1 METTLRQH
9 GDRPRT
15 GCSSGC
21 DKMDSAEDSW
31 VVSVVKI
38 EIDVAEEPPSAWS
51 TERDEQ
57 GEKSH

>member
-1 METTLRQH
+1 METTWRQH

-21 DKMDSAEDSW
+21 DKMDTAEDSW

-38 EIDVAEEPPSAWS
+38 EIDVAEEPPASW
-51 TERDEQ
+51 RINDEQ
-57 GEKSH
+57 GQ

>member
-1 METTLRQH
+1 METTWRQH

-38 EIDVAEEPPSAWS
+38 EIDVAEEPPASW
-51 TERDEQ
+51 RINDEQ
-57 GEKSH
+57 GQ